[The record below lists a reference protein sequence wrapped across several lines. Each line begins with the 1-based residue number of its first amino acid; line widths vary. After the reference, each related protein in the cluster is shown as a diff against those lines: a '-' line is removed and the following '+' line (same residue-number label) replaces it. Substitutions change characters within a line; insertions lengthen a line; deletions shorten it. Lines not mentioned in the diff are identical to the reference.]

1 MARRWMLNLGAG
13 CSLLLLTSAS
23 AVEAQA
29 PAATPPTTLTITG
42 DVGKPLTL
50 TAADLKAMPRQK
62 FEVKAED
69 GTPHV
74 YEGVLAGELLK
85 RAGAPLGSD
94 LRGNAIA
101 SYVVASATDGYQA
114 VFSLAELD
122 PAFTANDIMVAD
134 TIDGKPIPA
143 NQGPWRIVAPKDSR
157 ASRSV
162 RLLQRLEVVRLR
174 K

>member
-1 MARRWMLNLGAG
+1 MGG
-13 CSLLLLTSAS
+13 LLLALTAS
-23 AVEAQA
+23 NHARAQA

-50 TAADLKAMPRQK
+50 TAADLQAMPRQK

-74 YEGVLAGELLK
+74 YEGVLVGELLK

-101 SYVVASATDGYQA
+101 SYVVATATDGYQA

-122 PAFTANDIMVAD
+122 PAFTAERHHGRRHHRRQTNSRQPGSLANCRSERFAGQPFSPAVA
-134 TIDGKPIPA
+134 
-143 NQGPWRIVAPKDSR
+143 
-157 ASRSV
+157 ASGSCSAA
-162 RLLQRLEVVRLR
+162 EVTR
-174 K
+174 

>member
-1 MARRWMLNLGAG
+1 MTGPTKLCLVGG
-13 CSLLLLTSAS
+13 LLLAFTAS
-23 AVEAQA
+23 NHARIQA

-50 TAADLKAMPRQK
+50 TAADLKAMPRQR

-69 GTPHV
+69 GTTHV

-85 RAGAPLGSD
+85 RASAPVGSD

-101 SYVVASATDGYQA
+101 SYVVATGTDGYQA